1 MSNMEEQEEGAH
13 VSAHDEREKNQR
25 ALTANTWDER
35 SELFC
40 MTAKQSPLLEQ
51 AERHAGLI
59 EATEVS
65 KTYETGKHQIQA
77 LQGVSLR
84 IQRGEVV
91 AVMGPSGCG
100 KTTLLNCLSGLD
112 QVTSGTIRIASQ
124 DIRGLSDRELT
135 AFRAC
140 EMGFVFQTY
149 NLLPVLSG
157 LENVELPLL
166 VSGVRP
172 REARERALA
181 SIERVGLRAWGR
193 HRPAEMSG
201 GQRQRFAIARALATS
216 PSIVWADEPT
226 GALDSRTSQEIIDLM
241 LSLNR
246 EHGLTFV
253 WVTHALEVAMQ
264 AQRLITMQDGRVQ
277 SDRHVDPSLPSSPH
291 VGLSQEHVPNRP
303 NP

>member
-1 MSNMEEQEEGAH
+1 
-13 VSAHDEREKNQR
+13 
-25 ALTANTWDER
+25 
-35 SELFC
+35 
-40 MTAKQSPLLEQ
+40 MTAKQSSLFEQ
-51 AERHAGLI
+51 PDARESLI
-59 EATEVS
+59 EATEVH
-65 KTYETGKHQIQA
+65 KTYDTGKHQVQA
-77 LQGVSLR
+77 LKGVSLH

-91 AVMGPSGCG
+91 AIMGPSGCG

-112 QVTSGTIRIASQ
+112 QVTSGTIKIAGQ

-140 EMGFVFQTY
+140 EMGFVFQIY

-172 REARERALA
+172 REARVRALT
-181 SIERVGLRAWGR
+181 SIERVGLRDWKQ

-201 GQRQRFAIARALATS
+201 GQRQRFALARALATS

-246 EHGLTFV
+246 DHRLTFV
-253 WVTHALEVAMQ
+253 WVTHAPEVARQ
-264 AQRLITMQDGRVQ
+264 AQRLITMHDGLIEKD
-277 SDRHVDPSLPSSPH
+277 SSISSSPH
-291 VGLSQEHVPNRP
+291 AGLSQEDVPHRP
-303 NP
+303 NL